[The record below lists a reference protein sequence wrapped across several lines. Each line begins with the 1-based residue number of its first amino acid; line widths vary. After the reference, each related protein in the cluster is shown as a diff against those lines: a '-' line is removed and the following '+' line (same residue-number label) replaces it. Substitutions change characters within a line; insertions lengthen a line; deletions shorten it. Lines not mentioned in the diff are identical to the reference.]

1 MHFGYEVVE
10 GSRAGTVLDNLEV
23 TVYRCELS
31 GDDACAPLS
40 IVGTVDGVISE
51 KGQLVDRIEGILL
64 MRMGR

>member
-23 TVYRCELS
+23 TVCRRELS
-31 GDDACAPLS
+31 DDAYAPLF

>member
-1 MHFGYEVVE
+1 M
-10 GSRAGTVLDNLEV
+10 VLDNLEV
-23 TVYRCELS
+23 TVYRRELS
-31 GDDACAPLS
+31 GDDACAPLF

>member
-23 TVYRCELS
+23 TVCRRELS
-31 GDDACAPLS
+31 GDDAYAPLF

-51 KGQLVDRIEGILL
+51 KGQLGDRIEGILL